1 MRIILISIDTLLSI
15 PEIPMKIV
23 IDAWL
28 ERKDQQIRFLDG
40 DNASVLIQ
48 VGPVLTQQ
56 LLEHGEIS
64 VDELQNPLNHD
75 LAALVFRMLGIPVA
89 NQVF

>member
-1 MRIILISIDTLLSI
+1 
-15 PEIPMKIV
+15 MKIV

-28 ERKDQQIRFLDG
+28 ERKDPQIRFLDG

-48 VGPVLTQQ
+48 IGPALTQQ
-56 LLEHGEIS
+56 LLDHGEIS

-75 LAALVFRMLGIPVA
+75 LATLVFGMLGLPVA
-89 NQVF
+89 TEAF